1 MMQTTIPTD
10 SVEQLYRAT
19 TRPRLVNVPALPFLC
34 IDGHGDPNTS
44 HSYVESVQGLFSVS
58 YAAKFA
64 LKKSTGVSFRVSPLE
79 TLWWA
84 EDMTTFLSGDKDDW
98 DWTAMVRQPDTVT
111 EDLVERLTAEV
122 AARKNLPV
130 LHDLR
135 LVTLEEGP
143 AAQVL
148 HVGPYA
154 AEGPTIE
161 RLHGFIADQ
170 GLVFD
175 GHHQKHHEIYL
186 GDPRRAA
193 PDKLRTIIRQPCSP
207 PLTRGQHPLTLG

>member
-1 MMQTTIPTD
+1 MTTTTND
-10 SVEQLYRAT
+10 DRVDALYRAT
-19 TRPRLVNVPALPFLC
+19 TTPRLVTVPPLAFLS

-44 HSYVESVQGLFSVS
+44 PA
-58 YAAKFA
+58 YADAVRALYSMSFAVKFA
-64 LKKSTGVSFRVSPLE
+64 FRKLNGQNFKVSPLE

-84 EDMTTFLSGDKDDW
+84 DDPGSFTAGRKSEW
-98 DWTAMVRQPDTVT
+98 EWTMMIRQPSILTDELVGSLAGEVETKKSLPAVR
-111 EDLVERLTAEV
+111 DLQ
-122 AARKNLPV
+122 
-130 LHDLR
+130 
-135 LVTLEEGP
+135 LVVFEEGP

-161 RLHGFIADQ
+161 RLHTYLRDQ

-175 GHHQKHHEIYL
+175 ARRHKHHEIYL

-193 PDKLRTIIRQPCSP
+193 PDKLRTIIRQPYSP
-207 PLTRGQHPLTLG
+207 S